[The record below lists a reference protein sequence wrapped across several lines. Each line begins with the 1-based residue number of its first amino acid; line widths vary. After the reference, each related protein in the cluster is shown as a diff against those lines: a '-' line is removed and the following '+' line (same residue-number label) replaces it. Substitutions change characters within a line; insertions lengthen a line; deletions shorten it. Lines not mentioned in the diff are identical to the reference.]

1 MSTLSRLLPPQR
13 ALAYGLAPK
22 HATSPKDLGTYSP
35 REILMRKPI
44 SAHECLLPCAC
55 FGFASLTSTGN
66 KSPPQGREVTLRPLE
81 GSAPSGKPTPH
92 QGSQHPLRGQ
102 SLAKLSLALAPL
114 RSFFPSHEHLSSLER
129 VFSLSHSMDC
139 LCVKG
144 GPSSTATR
152 EPLPLQALNTPRPC
166 RVTLRHTVAAVS

>member
-13 ALAYGLAPK
+13 ALAHGISPK

-66 KSPPQGREVTLRPLE
+66 KSPPQGQEVTLRPLE

-92 QGSQHPLRGQ
+92 QGSQRPLRGQ
-102 SLAKLSLALAPL
+102 SLTKLSLALALL
-114 RSFFPSHEHLSSLER
+114 RS
-129 VFSLSHSMDC
+129 VFSLSRAPIAPRAVFLSHTPWTACAS
-139 LCVKG
+139 KG
-144 GPSSTATR
+144 S
-152 EPLPLQALNTPRPC
+152 PRAP
-166 RVTLRHTVAAVS
+166 RLESPYLSKP

>member
-1 MSTLSRLLPPQR
+1 MGLL
-13 ALAYGLAPK
+13 PK

-81 GSAPSGKPTPH
+81 GSAPPGKPTPSTRPKTR
-92 QGSQHPLRGQ
+92 QAKSSARAPQKFF
-102 SLAKLSLALAPL
+102 SLSRAPVAP
-114 RSFFPSHEHLSSLER
+114 RA

-144 GPSSTATR
+144 EPSSTATR